1 MLGSNPGHLDR
12 KWALFPFLHVLLS
25 IIILLFNT
33 LFLQTASFQS
43 LMLRPTMS
51 SKEKWQQTQPGRTH
65 ALSKKNINI
74 CQHVALHTFH
84 QNVSKLIRNLCTREI
99 SAKKRFLSSKILKY
113 KFWKRWSVAWGK
125 IFNMQNENSFWW
137 RAKEFLD
144 WWFFFRRN
152 PFFSKKKL
160 SWQGLKSGLAT
171 FEYNSTNKLVHFWGK
186 R

>member
-1 MLGSNPGHLDR
+1 MP
-12 KWALFPFLHVLLS
+12 
-25 IIILLFNT
+25 
-33 LFLQTASFQS
+33 
-43 LMLRPTMS
+43 
-51 SKEKWQQTQPGRTH
+51 QPGRTN

-74 CQHVALHTFH
+74 CQHVALYTFH

-152 PFFSKKKL
+152 PFFFRKRNYHGKGWSLVWQHSSITALISLCIFEEKGSNFR
-160 SWQGLKSGLAT
+160 SWNALAYSCQ
-171 FEYNSTNKLVHFWGK
+171 EQ
-186 R
+186 

>member
-74 CQHVALHTFH
+74 CQHVAIHTFH

-144 WWFFFRRN
+144 WWIFYFAGILFFEKEIIMARVEDWFGNIR
-152 PFFSKKKL
+152 
-160 SWQGLKSGLAT
+160 
-171 FEYNSTNKLVHFWGK
+171 V
-186 R
+186 